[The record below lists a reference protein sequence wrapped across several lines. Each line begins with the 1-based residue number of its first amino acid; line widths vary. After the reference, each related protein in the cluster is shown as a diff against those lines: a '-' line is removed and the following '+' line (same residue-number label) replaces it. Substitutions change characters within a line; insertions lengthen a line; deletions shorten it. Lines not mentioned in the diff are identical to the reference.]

1 MKVTDLIAKILK
13 INNIRQVFGLQ
24 GGAVV
29 HIFDSVIKN
38 KIKATIILYM
48 TNILNEKL
56 FMYFKKY
63 LTVINE
69 KPKDRTADKNNR

>member
-1 MKVTDLIAKILK
+1 
-13 INNIRQVFGLQ
+13 
-24 GGAVV
+24 
-29 HIFDSVIKN
+29 
-38 KIKATIILYM
+38 M